1 MVQLKALFLILLA
14 IALLFSLKIS
24 LHASYDTTGAKA
36 AVSAL
41 GIRKPILPQVNKPK
55 PKQKQSFKDI
65 YCVAIAAL
73 KAFNKIKHGI
83 VVEHIDITC
92 ICADDDPYTAV
103 MKFNAVNAAAFS
115 LLIYSE
121 SCFKVKNREINIDT
135 DMTVDKSLTE
145 LSAQLS
151 LRLGQIVY
159 FIIIFVFETI
169 KLKRR
174 LGNGKQTQRNDA
186 VGHEQRKAAC

>member
-1 MVQLKALFLILLA
+1 MKALFLILLA
-14 IALLFSLKIS
+14 IALLFYTKIS

-36 AVSAL
+36 YISVL
-41 GIRKPILPQVNKPK
+41 GITKPLLPQNNKPK
-55 PKQKQSFKDI
+55 PKKKQSFWDI
-65 YCVAIAAL
+65 YCTANAAL
-73 KAFNKIKHGI
+73 KAFNEVKHGI
-83 VVEHIDITC
+83 VIEHIDMTC

-103 MKFNAVNAAAFS
+103 MKFNAVNAGAFS
-115 LLIYSE
+115 LLSYLE

-135 DMTVDKSLTE
+135 DMTADKSVTA

-151 LRLGQIVY
+151 LRVGQVVY

-186 VGHEQRKAAC
+186 VGNEQREAAC